1 MSIES
6 RLLRVV
12 REQVPLNIPDSLITT
27 TTRLSDDLGL
37 DSLGVVE
44 LILAIEDEFDLE
56 VDDDRADKFYTVGDI
71 LSYLTAT

>member
-12 REQVPLNIPDSLITT
+12 REQVSPTIPESLIVPTS
-27 TTRLSDDLGL
+27 RLSYDLGL
-37 DSLGVVE
+37 DSFNVIE
-44 LILAIEDEFDLE
+44 LVMAIEEEFDLE
-56 VDDDRADKFYTVGDI
+56 VDDDHADKFYTVGDI